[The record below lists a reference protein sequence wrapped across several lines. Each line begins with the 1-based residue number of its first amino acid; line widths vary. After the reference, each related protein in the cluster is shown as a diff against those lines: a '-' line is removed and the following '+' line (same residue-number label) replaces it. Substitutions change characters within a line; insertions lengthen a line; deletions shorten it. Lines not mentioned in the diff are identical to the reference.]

1 MVLMVSR
8 PPRVCGRCVVAPA
21 ESFAALR
28 RRSCQNQWMYTCV
41 YICVC
46 MLYVCIYIICP
57 YMSTCMYTVYTYIYM
72 YIYISSQNCW
82 LLHIH
87 VDPLKQTSKCHSFWF
102 TATFDFHEL
111 AKVIALQKWIWSIG
125 HNTIMRTRKM
135 CKQNVWKCWC

>member
-1 MVLMVSR
+1 MVLMVLMVSR

-57 YMSTCMYTVYTYIYM
+57 YMSTCMYTVYTYIY
-72 YIYISSQNCW
+72 IIPK
-82 LLHIH
+82 LLA
-87 VDPLKQTSKCHSFWF
+87 VAYPRGLDPLKQTSKCHSFWF